1 MFHCNFSSSLTYGTF
16 KLWPSCT
23 QIICHMMTWTILQHL
38 QAKHTV
44 ASWLYSYLNL
54 FLRNF
59 ICRLGASPSDL
70 RSFDIDNHIAVWG
83 WEVLNLSW
91 LMRTMLAYN
100 MHKASEQK
108 QWLSIQAVLSFEPHC
123 SLVWRLAADWN
134 RFQVGGGYLELY
146 MLRFC
151 KVCFSL
157 LGDSACGF
165 LGSAKHCASSLVI
178 LRCRTELWCMPWL
191 RRCVSVWTLL
201 L

>member
-1 MFHCNFSSSLTYGTF
+1 LINHGLINIIRFVSRFTTHLYKKFYKYTSFSASNWEDSKRKIFLRLQPTELNTAQESCSSFPSMSRCNFSSSLTYGTF

-100 MHKASEQK
+100 MHKASQQK
-108 QWLSIQAVLSFEPHC
+108 NNDYRFKQSWVLN
-123 SLVWRLAADWN
+123 LIAALFGVLQQIGID
-134 RFQVGGGYLELY
+134 F
-146 MLRFC
+146 
-151 KVCFSL
+151 K
-157 LGDSACGF
+157 
-165 LGSAKHCASSLVI
+165 
-178 LRCRTELWCMPWL
+178 
-191 RRCVSVWTLL
+191 
-201 L
+201 

>member
-1 MFHCNFSSSLTYGTF
+1 MLHNSLSSCNLEVGWTQESCSSFPSMSHCNFSSSLTYGTF

-70 RSFDIDNHIAVWG
+70 RSFDIDYHIAVWG

-108 QWLSIQAVLSFEPHC
+108 QWLSIQAVLSCEPPLQPC
-123 SLVWRLAADWN
+123 MASRSRL
-134 RFQVGGGYLELY
+134 E
-146 MLRFC
+146 
-151 KVCFSL
+151 
-157 LGDSACGF
+157 
-165 LGSAKHCASSLVI
+165 
-178 LRCRTELWCMPWL
+178 
-191 RRCVSVWTLL
+191 
-201 L
+201 